1 MKLKKDLGL
10 LEVFAISSG
19 AMISSG
25 LFILP
30 ALAYSKAGPF
40 VIYAYMIAGLLVIPT
55 VLSKAEL
62 VTAMPRTGGCYFFTD
77 RSMGPM
83 MGTLGG
89 LAAWFSLA
97 FKSAFALLGI
107 GIFAVLFNPG
117 LTILQIKIIA
127 VICVLFFTA
136 VNLLGVKMA
145 GKIQIY
151 LVITL
156 LALLII
162 YVVVGIFFINP
173 SNYSPETSIGLGSVF
188 ATAGLVFVSYA
199 GTTKIVAVAGEVKDP
214 GRNLPL
220 GMFYS
225 WGVVTMLYILVI
237 FVTVGTVAP
246 AELSDTL
253 TPITLGGEVSM
264 GLAGVVIMSIAAI
277 LAYVSTGN
285 AGILASS
292 RDPMA
297 MGKDDLLPRSFG
309 KVSRYGTPWV
319 AIIFTSSFMIAV
331 VLFLDLEDF
340 VKTASTLKLILFIL
354 ANLALIFMREANIRH
369 YRPKYKA
376 PFYPWMQIVG
386 ITGYGFLIF
395 QMGAIPLIIT
405 GIFLLCGL
413 GWYFVYAHGKIKR
426 EYALLHVVERV
437 MGERTTDHLLDEEL
451 REILIERDNITEA
464 QFEMKLSKAIVL
476 DLDYF
481 VPPEDF
487 AHKVAHPLSKRLNV
501 EEDVVFSWL
510 IHREKDSNIIV
521 RKGFALISF
530 HIQGMRKFEIALV
543 RTKRGAMFSEEFGP
557 VNAAFILVSSADREN
572 FYLHSLMWLV
582 QLAEIIDFESQW
594 LNAESKEEL
603 RKIVL
608 DAWTARVEHDFDLK
622 EIEIEK
628 VEPEISEK
636 KSDMSDDNGKKKSKK
651 RN

>member
-10 LEVFAISSG
+10 LEVFCISSG

-25 LFILP
+25 LFVLP
-30 ALAYSKAGPF
+30 AIAYSKAGVY
-40 VIYAYMIAGLLVIPT
+40 VIFAYMIAALLVIPT

-62 VTAMPRTGGCYFFTD
+62 TTAMPKTGGCYYFTD

-117 LTILQIKIIA
+117 LSLFQIKIIA
-127 VICVLFFTA
+127 VICVVFFTII
-136 VNLLGVKMA
+136 NLYGVKMA
-145 GKIQIY
+145 GRFQVYI
-151 LVITL
+151 VII
-156 LALLII
+156 LLILLSI
-162 YVVVGIFFINP
+162 YVIVGVFFLDM
-173 SNYSPETSIGLGSVF
+173 SRYSAPQTFDLGSVF

-225 WGVVTMLYILVI
+225 WGVVTFLYIAVI
-237 FVTVGTVAP
+237 FITVGLVEP
-246 AELSDTL
+246 SKLGDTL
-253 TPITLGGEVSM
+253 MPITLGGKVSM
-264 GLAGVVIMSIAAI
+264 GIFGVVIMSFAAI
-277 LAYVSTGN
+277 LAYISTGN
-285 AGILASS
+285 AGIMAAS

-297 MGKDDLLPRSFG
+297 MGKDDLLPRSLG
-309 KVSRYGTPWV
+309 KVSRRGTPWI
-319 AIIFTSSFMIAV
+319 AILFTSGFMITV

-354 ANLALIFMREANIRH
+354 ANLALIFMREANIKH

-376 PFYPWMQIVG
+376 PLYPWIQVAGIVG
-386 ITGYGFLIF
+386 MGILIL
-395 QMGAIPLIIT
+395 QMGTVPLIIT
-405 GIFLLCGL
+405 GVFLLFGL
-413 GWYFVYAHGKIKR
+413 GWYFIYAHGKIKR

-437 MGERTTDHLLDEEL
+437 MGEKTTDHLLDEEL

-464 QFEMKLSKAIVL
+464 RFEMELSNAMVL

-481 VPPEDF
+481 VPPEEF
-487 AHKVAHPLSKRLNV
+487 AHKVAEPISKRLNV
-501 EEDVVFSWL
+501 EEDEVFSWL

-530 HIQGMRKFEIALV
+530 HIQGHKKFEIALV
-543 RTKRGAMFSEEFGP
+543 RTKRGAMFSDEFGP
-557 VNAAFILVSSADREN
+557 VNAAFILVSSADEEN

-582 QLAEIIDFESQW
+582 ELCEIIDFKEQW
-594 LNAESKEEL
+594 LNAKSKDDIRE
-603 RKIVL
+603 IVL
-608 DAWTARVEHDFDLK
+608 DSWKTCIAEDFDLK
-622 EIEIEK
+622 SIEIEDIETELK
-628 VEPEISEK
+628 EQKKEKSEDNNEK
-636 KSDMSDDNGKKKSKK
+636 KT
-651 RN
+651 